1 MTVQDLNEGYISECV
16 IRDQK
21 LAVRRKE
28 IKWRMVVTLIPV
40 TVFLVVCQWL
50 SSWSSVSH
58 CLSDCL
64 SVTVFLVVCQ
74 WLSSWSSVSDCLPGR
89 LSVTVFLVVCQWL
102 SSWSCV
108 SHCHPDRLSV
118 TVFLVVCQ
126 SLSSWSSVSDCLPGR
141 LSGISNLCPRQQCT
155 ETRPG
160 FEKLKVHSF

>member
-1 MTVQDLNEGYISECV
+1 MNSITYISYTCIRLENSNLRHICYDLKVNWHHWSPECLDIAGV
-16 IRDQK
+16 WSWPINWRSRRNICHGFKFHWDIR
-21 LAVRRKE
+21 VWVY
-28 IKWRMVVTLIPV
+28 I
-40 TVFLVVCQWL
+40 
-50 SSWSSVSH
+50 VSH

-74 WLSSWSSVSDCLPGR
+74 WLSSWSSVSDCLPG
-89 LSVTVFLVVCQWL
+89 C
-102 SSWSCV
+102 
-108 SHCHPDRLSV
+108 LSV